1 MRPDELER
9 ELRQRLDALSPAPR
23 AELFH
28 VLMLPTSS
36 ELTGSESFRG
46 YSRSRTFRCE
56 LVKNRARGWR
66 RSAFAAYKCVSGCS
80 GRRPKSPHER
90 RNVKKA
96 LAVALIV
103 GFLLVDFLFFHDI
116 FKAGETV
123 TFAQYLT
130 GVLSIPV
137 LVVSALYLLR
147 GTWTVQ
153 K

>member
-1 MRPDELER
+1 
-9 ELRQRLDALSPAPR
+9 
-23 AELFH
+23 
-28 VLMLPTSS
+28 
-36 ELTGSESFRG
+36 
-46 YSRSRTFRCE
+46 
-56 LVKNRARGWR
+56 
-66 RSAFAAYKCVSGCS
+66 VSGLLR
-80 GRRPKSPHER
+80 RRPKSPQER

-123 TFAQYLT
+123 TFTQYLT
-130 GVLSIPV
+130 GVMSIPV

-147 GTWTVQ
+147 GTWIVR

>member
-1 MRPDELER
+1 M
-9 ELRQRLDALSPAPR
+9 PR
-23 AELFH
+23 AS
-28 VLMLPTSS
+28 PT
-36 ELTGSESFRG
+36 R
-46 YSRSRTFRCE
+46 
-56 LVKNRARGWR
+56 
-66 RSAFAAYKCVSGCS
+66 S
-80 GRRPKSPHER
+80 GRLRSVEVGAER
-90 RNVKKA
+90 GNVKKA

-103 GFLLVDFLFFHDI
+103 GFLLVDFLFFHDV

-147 GTWTVQ
+147 GTRTVQ